1 MSRPFKPKVIVLLV
15 AGLLLAAALYAL
27 WSSRA
32 DGEGAGAT
40 SQGQSG
46 RADKPVSV
54 KTALSR
60 REDLNVSREIA
71 ATIAP
76 LNQVVVRPQ
85 ISGQIEQLYFEEG
98 QALKAGQLMATL
110 DSRSARAELASSE
123 AELARIQSQLEVA
136 QAEQRRYQ
144 GLLSTQAVSQQEV
157 AQLAGQT
164 KQLQAQLN
172 AAKANVQAQQ
182 VQVSLMRIVAPISG
196 RVGLRQ
202 VSVGAQVS
210 SNDSNGIATLTQTQ
224 PISVQFGVP
233 EQLLSGES
241 LQGKPIEV
249 RATSGD
255 QLLAQTRISRQ
266 DSQIDPTTGSVSV
279 RAILPNPDERLLSG
293 QSVRVRLAEQSLTQ
307 VVTVPTRAIQQGLDQ
322 TFVYV
327 IKDGIANRTSITRL
341 AQNGEVSA
349 VDGLDAGV
357 AVVVEGQL
365 RLKDGSKVQATD
377 AASTDAPNETMP
389 SKATPSEA
397 NSNTAMPSST
407 STGAGR

>member
-1 MSRPFKPKVIVLLV
+1 MSRLSKPKMIVLLV
-15 AGLLLAAALYAL
+15 AGLLLAAVLYAL

-32 DGEGAGAT
+32 DGDGAGAAG
-40 SQGQSG
+40 QGQSG
-46 RADKPVSV
+46 RADKPVSI

-60 REDLNVSREIA
+60 REDLSVSREIA
-71 ATIAP
+71 ATITP

-224 PISVQFGVP
+224 PISVRFGVP

-255 QLLAQTRISRQ
+255 QLLEQTQISRQ

-293 QSVRVRLAEQSLTQ
+293 QSVRVRLAEQSLRQ
-307 VVTVPTRAIQQGLDQ
+307 VVTVPTRAIQQGLNQ

-327 IKDGIANRTSITRL
+327 IKDGIANRTPITRL

-365 RLKDGSKVQATD
+365 RLKDGSKVQTAD
-377 AASTDAPNETMP
+377 AASTDTPSETTP
-389 SKATPSEA
+389 SKAT
-397 NSNTAMPSST
+397 PSST

>member
-1 MSRPFKPKVIVLLV
+1 MSRPFKPKMIVLLV
-15 AGLLLAAALYAL
+15 AGLLLVAALYAL

-32 DGEGAGAT
+32 DGKGAGAAG
-40 SQGQSG
+40 QGQSG

-54 KTALSR
+54 KTTLSR

-233 EQLLSGES
+233 EQLLSTGS

-249 RATSGD
+249 RVTSGD

-266 DSQIDPTTGSVSV
+266 DSQIDPTTGSVAV
-279 RAILPNPDERLLSG
+279 RAILPNPDEQLLSG
-293 QSVRVRLAEQSLTQ
+293 QSVRIRLAEQSLRQ

-327 IKDGIANRTSITRL
+327 IKDGIANRTPITRL

-349 VDGLDAGV
+349 VNGLDAGV

-365 RLKDGSKVQATD
+365 RLKDGSKVQTA
-377 AASTDAPNETMP
+377 DAPSTQTQSEV
-389 SKATPSEA
+389 KPSEA